1 MTDPS
6 FELLLFGAFV
16 LTVGSTAVYILL
28 ARHFG
33 IVATPNFRSLH
44 EKAIPRGGGIV
55 FSLVCLAVLTVL
67 WRNGSIDGHLAR
79 TLVIGGLVAAASG
92 FVDDVIQLRVFVKLL
107 IQAALAAW
115 ILASNG
121 GQAIYDVP
129 LAPPLLDL
137 AVSWFGLIWLFNLY
151 NFIDGI
157 DGLAS
162 CGAILI
168 CALATLAV
176 MHGHADRSVLAV
188 LALIAVTTLGFIPF
202 NWPPAR
208 LFMGDS
214 GSLFLGFCFGSLL
227 TATASSGEVD
237 LLVWVIIFAFFAG
250 DTTTTTVLRI
260 FLTDKWYRAHRSHA
274 YQNLAR
280 MHGHRRVVNG
290 VVLYH
295 AAWLL
300 PMSIIALRWP
310 LMRMVIVVLAL
321 MPVILWTIRYGPRLS
336 SS

>member
-1 MTDPS
+1 LIDS
-6 FELLLFGAFV
+6 AFGLSLFGAFV
-16 LTVGSTAVYILL
+16 FTVGSTAVYILL
-28 ARHFG
+28 AHYFG

-55 FSLVCLAVLTVL
+55 FSLICLTVLTVL
-67 WRNGSIDGHLAR
+67 WRSGSIDAHLAR

-92 FVDDVIQLRVFVKLL
+92 FVDDVMQLRVFVKLL

-129 LAPPLLDL
+129 LAPPWLDL

-162 CGAILI
+162 CAAILI
-168 CALATLAV
+168 SALATFAV
-176 MHGHADRSVLAV
+176 MQGQADQSVLAV
-188 LALIAVTTLGFIPF
+188 LAVIVVSTLGFIPF

-227 TATASSGEVD
+227 ASTVSSREID
-237 LLVWVIIFAFFAG
+237 LLVWVIILAFVAG

-260 FLTDKWYRAHRSHA
+260 FLTDKWYGAHRSHA

-280 MHGHRRVVNG
+280 MHGHRRVLNG

-295 AAWLL
+295 VAWLL
-300 PMSIIALRWP
+300 PMLIIALRWP
-310 LMRMVIVVLAL
+310 SMRMVIAVLAL
-321 MPVILWTIRYGPRLS
+321 VPVILWTIRYGPRLS